1 MAEAQAR
8 AHEHVAHQEDP
19 CGPGEAWTRVK
30 SRLRG
35 ELGEDVYASWFRG
48 VEVGDIAGGV
58 IHLTVATRF
67 LRNWL
72 RTHYYDTVLRQVQGE
87 WPKTE
92 RLEFSVRQPHF
103 AVEPPKDVAIPR
115 AGLTAS
121 WRRSG
126 PAADAAAHRL

>member
-8 AHEHVAHQEDP
+8 AHDHGAHQKEQ
-19 CGPGEAWTRVK
+19 CAPGEAWTRVK

-48 VEVGDIAGGV
+48 VEVDDIAGGV

-72 RTHYYDTVLRQVQGE
+72 RTHYYDTVLRQVQG
-87 WPKTE
+87 
-92 RLEFSVRQPHF
+92 
-103 AVEPPKDVAIPR
+103 
-115 AGLTAS
+115 
-121 WRRSG
+121 
-126 PAADAAAHRL
+126 